1 MPPDLLL
8 SRAPGDEDT
17 QAGCKLLDSF
27 AIVIQLSLA
36 AIAFS
41 TLIIKRQREN
51 PQRPLRIW
59 SLDVSKQVVGGIV
72 IHSLNLLVSYISGT
86 NESDPSNP
94 CVWYFLN
101 IFVDTTVGVGILW
114 AILIGF
120 KRLAHRLQLQG
131 VDSGVYGNPPLMN
144 QLIKWG
150 KQLVIYIISLV
161 LMKLVV
167 VAIFAICPFLF
178 TFGQWVL
185 EWTMSNYKLQVV
197 FVMLIFPLVMNI
209 IQFWVIDTIVKHNE
223 RQEISLN
230 DQNEEDEIV
239 NLLAGEDDTELDE
252 HHVNH
257 TTHFASSS
265 QEDLESNTNSKFKP
279 TFIVDDDDLE
289 SGHDAWDDDFSFH
302 SASPGNS
309 DTAHQDQHELYGSQS
324 NQP

>member
-8 SRAPGDEDT
+8 PRAPGDEDT

-120 KRLAHRLQLQG
+120 KRLAHRLKLQG
-131 VDSGVYGNPPLMN
+131 VDSGVYGDPPLIN
-144 QLIKWG
+144 QLIKWVG
-150 KQLVIYIISLV
+150 RDSDFRHLSLPIYV
-161 LMKLVV
+161 
-167 VAIFAICPFLF
+167 
-178 TFGQWVL
+178 
-185 EWTMSNYKLQVV
+185 WTMGTRVDYERLQAPSCICHV
-197 FVMLIFPLVMNI
+197 N
-209 IQFWVIDTIVKHNE
+209 FWVIDTIVKHNE
-223 RQEISLN
+223 RQEISLG

-252 HHVNH
+252 HHADH
-257 TTHFASSS
+257 TANFTSTS
-265 QEDLESNTNSKFKP
+265 QEDLETNTTSRFKP
-279 TFIVDDDDLE
+279 TFAVDDDDLE

-302 SASPGNS
+302 SASPGNG
-309 DTAHQDQHELYGSQS
+309 DTAHHDHYELHNSQMK
-324 NQP
+324 QP